1 MTVPVDGDTQDMTI
15 PVDGDTQDMT
25 VPVDGWRYSGYDSSC
40 GWMEILRI

>member
-1 MTVPVDGDTQDMTI
+1 MTVPVDGDTQDMTV

-40 GWMEILRI
+40 